1 MCASVPPECAYLD
14 TVYAA
19 VLYGRSIVVP
29 RTIRARRGPADRTSR
44 PAPRRGGGGRGRAA
58 APHFARVRAIAQRA
72 PIGPTMVR
80 TKSC

>member
-1 MCASVPPECAYLD
+1 VSCVPIGAIGVRISIDTACTRRSV
-14 TVYAA
+14 T
-19 VLYGRSIVVP
+19 VVP